1 MKIIEYL
8 IISFTENKKEYEGIV
23 NKNIVIL
30 LGMTGVSKS
39 TTYTWILKML
49 FKFGFLLLL
58 VNYLFILFL

>member
-39 TTYTWILKML
+39 TTYT
-49 FKFGFLLLL
+49 
-58 VNYLFILFL
+58 